1 MTAMRDKRPV
11 DELSIDELEQILAIR
26 KREERQGK
34 LKRMERAGR
43 VVPSDSAK
51 PSAPLF
57 PVLNF
62 PEAQPSAASSNA
74 VPSTAPANSGSPS
87 LPSNGPTP
95 QFEDDVRTVSASSY
109 KKPANANPD
118 RFWSAFV
125 NQSLLLVEVLA
136 IAGLAYLGFQM
147 FTATNSLQKETASA
161 QAMAD
166 EQRRA
171 TIPTLAP
178 TLQLALDDFVLPGGH
193 IFTASGEVRFNYDEV
208 PSNLL
213 GLVQSQ
219 ILQPVIA
226 RPQETEETAILLN
239 IPKLN
244 IQQSIVQGTDWEA
257 LKLGVGQLLN
267 GVTPGAETGN
277 MVLSGHDD
285 IYGEVFRYIDQ
296 LESGDEFTIRTRT
309 KVYTYRVTGNDIVD
323 PNDVHVLNPRGG
335 ATATLISCYPY
346 KVNNKRIVVYAER
359 VGTA

>member
-1 MTAMRDKRPV
+1 
-11 DELSIDELEQILAIR
+11 
-26 KREERQGK
+26 
-34 LKRMERAGR
+34 MERAGR
-43 VVPSDSAK
+43 VVPSESAK
-51 PSAPLF
+51 SSAPAF

-62 PEAQPSAASSNA
+62 PEAQPTTATPAAAGNVVAATVPAKIESASLSS
-74 VPSTAPANSGSPS
+74 SSP
-87 LPSNGPTP
+87 NP
-95 QFEDDVRTVSASSY
+95 QFEDDARAVSASSY
-109 KKPANANPD
+109 KKPASANPD
-118 RFWSAFV
+118 RFWKTFV
-125 NQSLLLVEVLA
+125 NQSTLLVEVLA
-136 IAGLAYLGFQM
+136 IAGLVYLGFQM

-161 QAMAD
+161 QEMANQ
-166 EQRRA
+166 QRSA
-171 TIPTLAP
+171 SIPTLAP

-208 PSNLL
+208 PSNLI

-267 GVTPGAETGN
+267 GVTPGGESGN

-296 LESGDEFTIRTRT
+296 LESGDEFTVRTRT

-323 PNDVHVLNPRGG
+323 PNDVHVLDPRGG
-335 ATATLISCYPY
+335 ATVTLISCYPY

-359 VGTA
+359 VGVA